1 MRCVVIF
8 LSRSSHTAL
17 VYNRCIIKWE
27 SFMRIL
33 LVEDNADLAASII
46 DYLEMQ
52 DHSCDLAWHGVAG
65 LAAAQ
70 ANNYDMYI
78 FDIAMPKMDGLT
90 LCKTLRNEHNDFTPV
105 LFLTAR
111 DTLEDKLIGFSAGA
125 DDYLVKPFDLSELAV
140 RILAIHQR
148 YLGLSNQIIIGD
160 LTIDLKAQRVTR
172 AGDTIVLSPNTYKL
186 LVILAQRSP
195 QVVPRE
201 DLEHHV
207 WGDDLPDSDSL
218 RSHIYKLRNKIDKP
232 YSKALIT
239 TAKGRGFS
247 IS

>member
-1 MRCVVIF
+1 
-8 LSRSSHTAL
+8 
-17 VYNRCIIKWE
+17 
-27 SFMRIL
+27 MRIL

-52 DHSCDLAWHGVAG
+52 DHTCDLAWHGKAG
-65 LAAAQ
+65 LAAALD
-70 ANNYDMYI
+70 NNYDMYV
-78 FDIAMPKMDGLT
+78 FDIAMPQMDGLT
-90 LCKTLRNEHNDFTPV
+90 LCRTLRKEHNDFTPV

-111 DTLEDKLIGFSAGA
+111 DTLEDKLTGFSAGA
-125 DDYLVKPFDLSELAV
+125 DDYLVKPFDLSELAA
-140 RILAIHQR
+140 RIMAIHQR
-148 YLGLSNQIIIGD
+148 HLGFSNQLSIGD
-160 LTIDLKAQRVTR
+160 LTVDLNTEQVKR
-172 AGDTIVLSPNTYKL
+172 GDDFITLSPNTYKL
-186 LVILAQRSP
+186 LVLLMQRSP

-207 WGDDLPDSDSL
+207 WGDELPDSDSL

-232 YSKALIT
+232 YQHALIK